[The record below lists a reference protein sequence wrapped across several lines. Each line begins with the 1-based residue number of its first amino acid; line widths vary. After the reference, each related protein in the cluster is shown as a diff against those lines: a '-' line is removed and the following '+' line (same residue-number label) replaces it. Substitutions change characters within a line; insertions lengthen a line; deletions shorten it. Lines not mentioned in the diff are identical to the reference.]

1 MGSWNGEAVNTS
13 TNYFHEIC
21 LRFELALSGKKK
33 IPLCS
38 AFAPPCRK
46 DRIRLSASWIVF
58 VPRKSKEDS
67 IVFRNRDIIS
77 DIRGQ
82 ADSLLKGLLQY
93 KDNSFYT
100 RLDSVQ
106 FIETTIWKQQQQQWE
121 KSIQP

>member
-1 MGSWNGEAVNTS
+1 M
-13 TNYFHEIC
+13 
-21 LRFELALSGKKK
+21 
-33 IPLCS
+33 
-38 AFAPPCRK
+38 
-46 DRIRLSASWIVF
+46 IVF

-67 IVFRNRDIIS
+67 TVFRNRDIIS

-93 KDNSFYT
+93 RDNSFYT
-100 RLDSVQ
+100 RFDSVQ